1 VKHQAVFRLPA
12 CKALPMITRLRHIAV
27 VQFALVAAVLY
38 ALIGVLIGLAW
49 WLIIS
54 PIMMAGIKTSG
65 ITTPGIAAM
74 TGIGF
79 FAILVFPIM
88 YGVIGFIAGL
98 LYAALYNLAAR
109 WTGGFELTLDQ
120 VPSTALPVR
129 TV

>member
-1 VKHQAVFRLPA
+1 MV
-12 CKALPMITRLRHIAV
+12 TRLRHISV

-38 ALIGVLIGLAW
+38 ALIGIIIGLAW
-49 WLIIS
+49 WLVIS
-54 PIMMAGIKTSG
+54 PIMMAGMKGSG
-65 ITTPGIAAM
+65 VSAPGMAAM

-88 YGVIGFIAGL
+88 YGIIGFIAGL

-120 VPSTALPVR
+120 VPSTAAPVA
-129 TV
+129 TL